1 MALNKD
7 LKVAILA
14 IVSIIIM
21 VLAYQFMRGTLMHNA
36 EPVYSSYFTNVTS
49 LKKSD
54 KVFLNGVQVGVI
66 KNIDFA
72 DIKDPNKIKVDFSI
86 NPNLQIPKNSVIE
99 IISYSLM
106 GNKGLKINMGNG
118 AFAKA
123 GDLFQGL
130 NEKGMFDGITENM
143 GPLADQSTIMM
154 QNVNTLFDRKQREN
168 LYVTIGEL
176 NKTLAA
182 LQTMVNSNQHAIN
195 GTLGNVEKLT
205 HALAVK
211 QNDIAQIISNTKEM
225 TSQMK
230 NADLSKSMN
239 KMNQSMDEL
248 NKLMADI
255 NKGKGSLGKL
265 MKDEE
270 LYNKLTSTSKSAD
283 ELLKDMKE
291 NPKRYVHFSV
301 FGGKK

>member
-1 MALNKD
+1 
-7 LKVAILA
+7 
-14 IVSIIIM
+14 M

-36 EPVYSSYFTNVTS
+36 EPIYSTHFTNVTS

-72 DIKDPNKIKVDFSI
+72 DIKNPNKIKVDFSV
-86 NPNLQIPKNSVIE
+86 NPSLQLPKNSVIE

-118 AFAKA
+118 VFAKA
-123 GDLFQGL
+123 GDLFEGM
-130 NEKGMFDGITENM
+130 NEKGMFDGITENV

-182 LQTMVNSNQHAIN
+182 LQTMVNSNQTAIN

-205 HALAVK
+205 RALAVK

-225 TSQMK
+225 TAQMK

>member
-1 MALNKD
+1 
-7 LKVAILA
+7 
-14 IVSIIIM
+14 
-21 VLAYQFMRGTLMHNA
+21 
-36 EPVYSSYFTNVTS
+36 
-49 LKKSD
+49 
-54 KVFLNGVQVGVI
+54 
-66 KNIDFA
+66 
-72 DIKDPNKIKVDFSI
+72 
-86 NPNLQIPKNSVIE
+86 
-99 IISYSLM
+99 
-106 GNKGLKINMGNG
+106 
-118 AFAKA
+118 
-123 GDLFQGL
+123 
-130 NEKGMFDGITENM
+130 
-143 GPLADQSTIMM
+143 
-154 QNVNTLFDRKQREN
+154 
-168 LYVTIGEL
+168 
-176 NKTLAA
+176 
-182 LQTMVNSNQHAIN
+182 MVNSNQHAIN

-205 HALAVK
+205 KALAVK

-248 NKLMADI
+248 NKLMVDI

-270 LYNKLTSTSKSAD
+270 LYNKLASTSKSAD